1 MPIKQIVST
10 WCIVLLLVG
19 SASFYGQSSL
29 KIYKVNTLLQRLKA
43 SDTVFVINFW
53 ATWCKPCVEEL
64 PLFENL
70 NNSNQKVKVILVCLD
85 FKEALSTK
93 VIPFLKK
100 RNYTVE
106 CVLLDE
112 VNGQDFIDQIDKRWS
127 GAIPMTLI
135 SKKRFTEKQIYER
148 QLKSGEL
155 ETFVP

>member
-1 MPIKQIVST
+1 MPIKPIINA
-10 WCIVLLLVG
+10 CCMALLLVG
-19 SASFYGQSSL
+19 SISLYGQSSL
-29 KIYKVNTLLQRLKA
+29 KIYKVKNLLQRLQA

-70 NNSNQKVKVILVCLD
+70 STHNKKVKVVLVCLD
-85 FKEALSTK
+85 FKEALPTK

-100 RNYTVE
+100 GNYTVE

-135 SKKRFTEKQIYER
+135 SKKKFTERKIYER
-148 QLKSGEL
+148 QLKPGEL
-155 ETFVP
+155 ETLAQ